1 MNRSTMKRW
10 KKPRRQRGPGN
21 PNSLRPLLKRIGK
34 GHIKRRDEKIVRR
47 AERKKRL
54 PDG

>member
-10 KKPRRQRGPGN
+10 KKTRRQRTTGN
-21 PNSLRPLLKRIGK
+21 PNSLRPLLERFGK
-34 GHIKRRDEKIVRR
+34 GHIKRRDRKIARR